1 MKIIS
6 GNILEI
12 KSGIIV
18 HQVNCQYKM
27 GAGLAAQIRK
37 KYPKHYND
45 FIDMK
50 PELGN
55 IVATKINKELFVVG
69 IYGQYYYGR
78 IGMYTDYLA
87 LKNGLEKV
95 SYLMNK
101 TNLDVFIPYK
111 IGCGLAGGNW
121 DIVKQI
127 IENTI
132 PNCYIV
138 KFK

>member
-1 MKIIS
+1 MTIIN
-6 GNILEI
+6 GDILEI
-12 KSGIIV
+12 KKGIIV

-37 KYPKHYND
+37 KYPNHYND
-45 FIDMK
+45 FINTK

-55 IVATKINKELFVVG
+55 IVITKINKNLFIVG
-69 IYGQYYYGR
+69 IYGQYYYGK
-78 IGMYTDYLA
+78 IGTYTDYLA
-87 LKNGLEKV
+87 LKKGFERV
-95 SYLMNK
+95 RYLMNK

-111 IGCGLAGGNW
+111 IGCGLAGGTW
-121 DIVKQI
+121 DVVKQI